1 MKVPRALIWCIRS
14 KRFMSVACESV
25 SEMALALLTTM
36 SRPPKF
42 STVFAIASRTCASS
56 RTSTASGSALPP
68 AFSISSAAE
77 WMVPGS
83 LGLGS
88 AVFAAMTTLAPSR
101 AALSPMARPMPR
113 DAPVMNRVLPERVS
127 ATAGLP
133 IIVERQ
139 LLAPAAARGKPEPE
153 KRSCP
158 ARRRPPGGRGRLSAA
173 GLLRNLVEEAD
184 HVLDLAVGEHEDV
197 AAFDRRCSAG
207 GPERPGEPE
216 DAVVSVRGRL
226 QGEL

>member
-1 MKVPRALIWCIRS
+1 
-14 KRFMSVACESV
+14 
-25 SEMALALLTTM
+25 
-36 SRPPKF
+36 
-42 STVFAIASRTCASS
+42 
-56 RTSTASGSALPP
+56 
-68 AFSISSAAE
+68 
-77 WMVPGS
+77 MVPAS

-88 AVFAAMTTLAPSR
+88 AVFAAMATLAPSR
-101 AALSPMARPMPR
+101 AALSPIASPMPR

-127 ATAGLP
+127 ATTGLP

-158 ARRRPPGGRGRLSAA
+158 ARVHLPAGGDGSA

-197 AAFDRRCSAG
+197 AAFDRRRSAG
-207 GPERPGEPE
+207 GPERPGEPD
-216 DAVVSVRGRL
+216 DAVVSIRG
-226 QGEL
+226 